1 MLTCLRVR
9 HLAII
14 DQLEVEL
21 GPGLNVI
28 TGETGAGKSILID
41 ALSLVLGERAR
52 PELVRTGAKQ
62 AEVEALFDIG
72 DDPEALARLEGSG
85 IDADGELVVRR
96 VIGANGRTR
105 AYLNGSLASAGQL
118 AEIARGLVDISSQH
132 EHHTLVDPGT
142 HLGYLDA
149 FGRLEPL
156 RDEVADAHRALAEAD
171 LALREAEQ
179 AAASR
184 GERED
189 LLRFQIREIDELD
202 PKVGEDAELA
212 EERERLRHAERL
224 AKSAGGAEEELYA
237 EDGAVCEVLGR
248 IAGEVRAAASIDAR
262 LAPLADAIEGAAT
275 QLEEAARELGAYA
288 RDVTMDPER
297 QAEVEDR
304 LARLKRLA
312 RKYGGDV
319 AGILAHREAAAA
331 ELEALSRAEER
342 VLELEAA
349 REAALSSATS
359 AARALSARRRTIA
372 DELARRISEE
382 LASLGMGG
390 ARVEVQVRRWRSGA
404 ASSRSTA
411 RGSARPAS
419 IAWSSSS
426 PRTEARSRG
435 RSARS
440 RAAASSRAPCWPSSG
455 CWPASGAPGSTSS
468 TRSTRGSAARWP
480 RSSAKSSPTWRGTTR
495 SSASRT
501 SRRSRLRGPA
511 LPREQ
516 GGGGRAHQEPH
527 RAARRA
533 RAPRGDR
540 ADGRGPH
547 HRREPPPRGGGDAL
561 HRPRRLCTDAG
572 RRRLP
577 ARH

>member
-390 ARVEVQVRRWRSGA
+390 ARVEVQVAPLAERGGELSVDGARLSETGIDRVEFLIAANRGEEPRPLRKIASGGELSRAMLAIKRVLAGVGRAGLYVFDEVDAGVGGAVAEVIGQKLADVARHHQVICITHLAPIAVYADRHYRVSKAVEGERTKSRIELLDEPERLEEIARMVGGLTIGESHRRA
-404 ASSRSTA
+404 AAEMLSTA
-411 RGSARPAS
+411 RA
-419 IAWSSSS
+419 
-426 PRTEARSRG
+426 
-435 RSARS
+435 
-440 RAAASSRAPCWPSSG
+440 
-455 CWPASGAPGSTSS
+455 
-468 TRSTRGSAARWP
+468 
-480 RSSAKSSPTWRGTTR
+480 
-495 SSASRT
+495 
-501 SRRSRLRGPA
+501 
-511 LPREQ
+511 
-516 GGGGRAHQEPH
+516 
-527 RAARRA
+527 
-533 RAPRGDR
+533 
-540 ADGRGPH
+540 
-547 HRREPPPRGGGDAL
+547 AL
-561 HRPRRLCTDAG
+561 H
-572 RRRLP
+572 
-577 ARH
+577 